1 MATYYYYTGPD
12 GHVTNKKATCKKV
25 SDNTFDLT
33 VTATCKGSYWTSSI
47 SHYEDWGIQV
57 ALMFNNTPLKVGISY
72 SYKGNT
78 SEDIIFTNID
88 KLYKTNSAGT
98 SHQYQINGTELG
110 SYDFND
116 RGSQGNPPSVSTRL
130 SNTSVYIQGSGGAV
144 DSARF
149 KYART
154 ACNKP
159 PRNNGGG
166 STNFNLSTTFRFQF
180 SYADLPISSLTG
192 LYVFGYNTSDYTD
205 SGDATPTHYQ
215 VFNDYL
221 NAYSVFDN
229 AMNPK
234 DSGNVLK
241 RTGTGRNNIAWKNGN
256 IVSGDKVLQR
266 TGTGRTNIR
275 WLTVSKGTTF
285 NILERTGTSRNNISY
300 KSHWA

>member
-154 ACNKP
+154 ACINHLEI
-159 PRNNGGG
+159 
-166 STNFNLSTTFRFQF
+166 T
-180 SYADLPISSLTG
+180 A
-192 LYVFGYNTSDYTD
+192 V
-205 SGDATPTHYQ
+205 
-215 VFNDYL
+215 
-221 NAYSVFDN
+221 
-229 AMNPK
+229 
-234 DSGNVLK
+234 
-241 RTGTGRNNIAWKNGN
+241 
-256 IVSGDKVLQR
+256 VLQ
-266 TGTGRTNIR
+266 I
-275 WLTVSKGTTF
+275 LIYQQHLDF
-285 NILERTGTSRNNISY
+285 NFLMQIFLFR
-300 KSHWA
+300 H